1 MNKIALLKGGLNSE
15 NEVSLKTAEACL
27 LALKELKYEIVEID
41 IKDQFISKII
51 DSKVSKCFNA
61 LHGSL
66 GENGSIPGLLNCL
79 EIPYT
84 HSGVMASSIA
94 INKKLTK
101 EILSKNGIAFPKP
114 ITLKTGKYLLP
125 LNYNKSFVIK
135 PNSEGSSIGVKII
148 PENYKKNI
156 LSSEWI
162 NPNDLIAEEFING
175 QELTVGVLNGKSL
188 CVTEIIAEKNTFY
201 DYKSK
206 YIKNGSKHIIPAEIP
221 EEIRK
226 LALSWAE
233 KSYNFLNCRG
243 IIRADFRFDQVTN
256 KLYMLEINTHPG
268 MTETSLIPEQ
278 AEYCGISFL
287 ELIKLIMEVARCD

>member
-27 LALKELKYEIVEID
+27 FALKELKYDIVEID

-79 EIPYT
+79 KIPYT

-114 ITLKTGKYLLP
+114 INLKIGKYLLP

-148 PENYKKNI
+148 PENYQENI
-156 LSSEWI
+156 LSSES
-162 NPNDLIAEEFING
+162 
-175 QELTVGVLNGKSL
+175 V
-188 CVTEIIAEKNTFY
+188 
-201 DYKSK
+201 
-206 YIKNGSKHIIPAEIP
+206 
-221 EEIRK
+221 
-226 LALSWAE
+226 
-233 KSYNFLNCRG
+233 SYTHLRAHETREDRVFRG
-243 IIRADFRFDQVTN
+243 
-256 KLYMLEINTHPG
+256 LG
-268 MTETSLIPEQ
+268 
-278 AEYCGISFL
+278 
-287 ELIKLIMEVARCD
+287 